1 MKKNLTL
8 LLLCVTATAFV
19 AGCRTIKKEGP
30 EIVMPAA
37 PRKISAAKN
46 SLKDKKLKA
55 AEIPPVLGGV
65 VQSDSW
71 VIYKNDQKEE
81 FTGHV
86 SYDNS
91 IYVFQADYAL
101 SERALNRFSAR
112 GNVYL
117 RQNELDGSFYEAY
130 ADKANF
136 NYKTQQG
143 SLTAAKKRFIKLI
156 YSDEKKQTVTAT
168 ARKATFDLEHKIFT
182 LEKDVRVERPT
193 PEGTQIF
200 TAQKATFKQLED
212 YAILEGDATLT
223 DGLRTLEAETIIYDG
238 AHNQSYAYGARPL
251 VHGSTEQ
258 GTFAIIADKV
268 QSDNAGEQVL
278 LDGKVQGWL
287 VSPELNESDLNTKF

>member
-1 MKKNLTL
+1 MKKNLIL
-8 LLLCVTATAFV
+8 LLLCLLTAHFA

-30 EIVMPAA
+30 ELATPSA
-37 PRKISAAKN
+37 PRKLSAAKN

-55 AEIPPVLGGV
+55 SEIPPVLGGL
-65 VQSDSW
+65 VQSESW
-71 VIYKNDQKEE
+71 VIYKNEQKEE
-81 FTGHV
+81 FKGNV

-117 RQNELDGSFYEAY
+117 RKNELDGSFYEAY
-130 ADKANF
+130 ADKAAV

-143 SLTAAKKRFIKLI
+143 NLTANKNHLVKLI

-168 ARKATFDLEHKIFT
+168 ARKATFDLEQKIFT

-193 PEGTQIF
+193 PEGLQVF

-212 YAILEGDATLT
+212 YAILEGNATLT

-238 AHNQSYAYGARPL
+238 AHNQSYAYGSRPL
-251 VHGSTEQ
+251 VHGTTEQ
-258 GTFAIIADKV
+258 GTFAIIADKA
-268 QSDNAGEQVL
+268 QSDNEGKQVV